1 MFGYIVVNKPELK
14 IKDFDK
20 YQQYYCGLCQSLKKT
35 HGKIS
40 QLTLNNDLT
49 FVGILLT
56 SLYEPQETVKT
67 IRCPLHPAHKKDV
80 RLTPYLDYVS
90 DMTIVLT
97 YYKLEDDIIDE
108 KSLKSKLACSLLQKE
123 FLKVKE
129 KYPEKV
135 KIIMEQLENIHR
147 LEK

>member
-1 MFGYIVVNKPELK
+1 MFGYVVVNKPELK

-49 FVGILLT
+49 FVGILL
-56 SLYEPQETVKT
+56 SGLYEPEDTIKK
-67 IRCPLHPAHKKDV
+67 IRCPLHPLHQKEV
-80 RLTPYLDYVS
+80 RLNTYVNYAS

-97 YYKLEDDIIDE
+97 YYKLEDDVLDE
-108 KSLKSKLACSLLQKE
+108 NS
-123 FLKVKE
+123 
-129 KYPEKV
+129 
-135 KIIMEQLENIHR
+135 
-147 LEK
+147 